1 MISSSPKVIYIAG
14 YGRSGST
21 ILDILLSQ
29 EEHVFGAGE
38 LHFLFQD
45 WSEPNRHCSCG
56 ERYPDCPFWGDL
68 SDVMDIEASAKV
80 ISGMEQASQLQNIV
94 EGLVSPGQ
102 RRRYEEIQHQLF
114 YYIQEKASC
123 EFIVDS
129 SKTKPEMAARPLA
142 ISRLTQT
149 PLSMVHL
156 VRDGRTTVQ
165 TILKKGSNWA
175 AEGHIRRKRFPL
187 IRTAYGWKT
196 ANQYALDH
204 QQWLR
209 ENEYSQ
215 MKYED
220 LMQTPEKLLGQLE
233 KGLNTTFK
241 QARMSLESAHP
252 LKVGHRVGGN
262 RIRFQ
267 QDLFFKKGLP
277 ELPTLNWSQ
286 EVIFNSISGSLSRYF
301 RYS

>member
-1 MISSSPKVIYIAG
+1 MISSTPKVIYIAG

-29 EEHVFGAGE
+29 EQHVFGAGE
-38 LHFLFQD
+38 LFFLFQD
-45 WSEPNRHCSCG
+45 WNEPNRHCSCG
-56 ERYPDCPFWGDL
+56 ERYPDCPFWGEL
-68 SDVMDIEASAKV
+68 SDLMDIEMSAK
-80 ISGMEQASQLQNIV
+80 IMKATEQASQQKDIV
-94 EGLVSPGQ
+94 EGLLPHGQ
-102 RRRYEEIQHQLF
+102 RRKYEEIQHQLF
-114 YYIQEKASC
+114 SYIQLKASC

-142 ISRLTQT
+142 ISRLTQI
-149 PLSMVHL
+149 PLSVVHL

-165 TILKKGSNWA
+165 TVLKKGSNWA
-175 AEGHIRRKRFPL
+175 AEGHIRRKRFPV

-204 QQWLR
+204 QQWLQ
-209 ENEYSQ
+209 ENEYKR
-215 MKYED
+215 MKYEE
-220 LMQTPEKLLGQLE
+220 LLETPELLLDQLE
-233 KGLNTTFK
+233 EGFNTTFK
-241 QARMSLESAHP
+241 QARTSIESAQP

-267 QDLFFKKGLP
+267 QDLFFKKGIP
-277 ELPTLNWSQ
+277 DLPTLNWSQ
-286 EVIFNSISGSLSRYF
+286 KVIFNSISGSLSRYF